1 MKKILIMACAAGML
15 TLLPACGGQKTSD
28 AASKQDTVQTATNS
42 NAPYADPSQE
52 NSYNAKLGGK
62 DFVIT
67 IKRAADKSLPTVTD
81 DLGKS
86 FYDNRVD
93 VTITCNGQPFFSKSY
108 TKEAFAS
115 FLTTKSETQG
125 TILLGMAYDSAK
137 RDGHAIRLGA
147 QVGQV
152 GIEEG
157 PAFCVE
163 IPLDGSASSI
173 VRDTNQDTT
182 GDDGVE

>member
-86 FYDNRVD
+86 FYDNRVE

-125 TILLGMAYDSAK
+125 TICLAWHTTVPKVTGMPYALEHKLARWALK
-137 RDGHAIRLGA
+137 RARPSVSKSPSMAVPQALCAIPTKTLRA
-147 QVGQV
+147 MM
-152 GIEEG
+152 
-157 PAFCVE
+157 A
-163 IPLDGSASSI
+163 
-173 VRDTNQDTT
+173 
-182 GDDGVE
+182 

>member
-1 MKKILIMACAAGML
+1 M
-15 TLLPACGGQKTSD
+15 
-28 AASKQDTVQTATNS
+28 
-42 NAPYADPSQE
+42 
-52 NSYNAKLGGK
+52 GGK

-86 FYDNRVD
+86 FYDNRVE

-137 RDGHAIRLGA
+137 SDGHAIRLGA

>member
-28 AASKQDTVQTATNS
+28 AASKQDTVQTAANS

-86 FYDNRVD
+86 FYDNRVE
-93 VTITCNGQPFFSKSY
+93 VTITCN
-108 TKEAFAS
+108 AS
-115 FLTTKSETQG
+115 HSSQSHIPKR
-125 TILLGMAYDSAK
+125 LLPRS
-137 RDGHAIRLGA
+137 
-147 QVGQV
+147 
-152 GIEEG
+152 
-157 PAFCVE
+157 
-163 IPLDGSASSI
+163 
-173 VRDTNQDTT
+173 
-182 GDDGVE
+182 